1 MRYLIRPCRRLLRA
15 RPRAYLE
22 LGENGGAETPHMIRT
37 SGHAAPSGREPQAT
51 TALRPADYASG
62 CGRTHAPRGKRTI
75 PLFTHSLAHAAPETP
90 TRGGLLFAARA
101 QAFHANRTCVEYDH
115 LCKFY
120 TGLEHACIKNI
131 RFYFGFHRCEK

>member
-37 SGHAAPSGREPQAT
+37 SGHAAPSGREPQQPHYVLRT
-51 TALRPADYASG
+51 TLLDVDERMRQG
-62 CGRTHAPRGKRTI
+62 GKRAI
-75 PLFTHSLAHAAPETP
+75 PLFTHSLAHAAPEPP
-90 TRGGLLFAARA
+90 TRGGLLFAART
-101 QAFHANRTCVEYDH
+101 QAFHANRTGVEYDH

-120 TGLEHACIKNI
+120 TGLEHVCIKNI
-131 RFYFGFHRCEK
+131 RLYFGFHRCEK